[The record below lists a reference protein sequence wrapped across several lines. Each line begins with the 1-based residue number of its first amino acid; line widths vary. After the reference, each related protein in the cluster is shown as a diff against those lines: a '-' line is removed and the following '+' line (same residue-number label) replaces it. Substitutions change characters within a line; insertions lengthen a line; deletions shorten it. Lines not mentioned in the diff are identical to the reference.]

1 MEQKD
6 TLQLNVND
14 AEHIVTPGSYTLLE
28 VIREQLDL
36 TGAKKAC
43 DNGECGSCIVLMN
56 DKPVKSCLLK
66 AKRAEGKKLVTIEG
80 LSPDAAHMQPAD
92 NYSILHPIQQAFLEK
107 GATQCGFCIPGM
119 ILKTHTLL
127 RSKPNPSRDEI
138 VKSLSKNLCR
148 CTGYTKI
155 IDAVEYA
162 AELLRENRD
171 GVGMAKPNGHAVGVS
186 VARLDSPAT
195 VNGTAIYAA
204 DIKMDNMLHGK
215 LLRSEHHHAR
225 IVSMDISEAQ
235 AIEGVKA
242 VITAD
247 DIPGTPFLPNCQ
259 PQVYVFPKDRIR
271 FKGEALAAVAAVTEE
286 IAEKALKSI
295 KLEIEELPHAIEL
308 ADAAQADAEPLYDH
322 SPRVSKPEELSCG
335 DVDAGFAEAD
345 VVIENHYSVPG
356 SGARCDGAGSSSCLR
371 ERR

>member
-1 MEQKD
+1 VSTD
-6 TLQLNVND
+6 TIQLQVNGT
-14 AEHIVTPGSYTLLE
+14 ACTVQPTSYTLLD

-56 DKPVKSCLLK
+56 GKPVKSCLLQ
-66 AKRAEGKKLVTIEG
+66 ADRAQNKEILTIEG
-80 LSPDAAHMQPAD
+80 LSPEAFEMQPND
-92 NYSILHPIQQAFLEK
+92 DYTVLHPIQQAFLEK

-127 RSKPNPSRDEI
+127 RSKPNPTRAEI

-162 AELLRENRD
+162 AELIRENRN
-171 GVGMAKPNGHAVGVS
+171 GQGMDKPNGHAVGVS

-195 VNGTAIYAA
+195 VNGAAKYAA
-204 DIKMDNMLHGK
+204 DIKMQGMLYGK

-225 IVSMDISEAQ
+225 IVSIDVSAAKELQ
-235 AIEGVKA
+235 GVKA
-242 VITAD
+242 VVTAE

-271 FKGEALAAVAAVTEE
+271 FKGEALAAVAA
-286 IAEKALKSI
+286 I
-295 KLEIEELPHAIEL
+295 
-308 ADAAQADAEPLYDH
+308 
-322 SPRVSKPEELSCG
+322 SC
-335 DVDAGFAEAD
+335 D
-345 VVIENHYSVPG
+345 
-356 SGARCDGAGSSSCLR
+356 
-371 ERR
+371 